1 MDNRQTA
8 FFYKYYE
15 GKSNKYLTIDIY
27 SYIKRLFDLLI
38 AIPLFLFTFPLV
50 GIILI
55 VVYIQTGLS
64 PIYIQKRGLSLSKYQ
79 FKIFKIRTMYKTEI
93 KHVDSNVFIQ
103 HEYNDLII
111 PIGRFLRKTGLD
123 ELPQLVNV
131 IFGDMSLIG
140 PRPLSNT
147 DLEIIKR
154 SNSELYYKRE
164 NLNEKPGISGYWQI
178 YGNRKEGIKNMVEL
192 EEFYKQNKSVA
203 LDVSLFIM
211 TVPLICFARHS
222 DSITNSYN

>member
-1 MDNRQTA
+1 
-8 FFYKYYE
+8 
-15 GKSNKYLTIDIY
+15 
-27 SYIKRLFDLLI
+27 
-38 AIPLFLFTFPLV
+38 
-50 GIILI
+50 
-55 VVYIQTGLS
+55 
-64 PIYIQKRGLSLSKYQ
+64 
-79 FKIFKIRTMYKTEI
+79 
-93 KHVDSNVFIQ
+93 
-103 HEYNDLII
+103 
-111 PIGRFLRKTGLD
+111 
-123 ELPQLVNV
+123 
-131 IFGDMSLIG
+131 MSLIG
-140 PRPLSNT
+140 QRPLSNT